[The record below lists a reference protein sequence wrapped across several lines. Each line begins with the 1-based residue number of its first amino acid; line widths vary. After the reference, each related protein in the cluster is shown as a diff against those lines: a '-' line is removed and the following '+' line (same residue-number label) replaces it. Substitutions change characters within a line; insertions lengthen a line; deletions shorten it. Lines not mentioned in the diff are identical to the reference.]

1 MALHI
6 AQREQNEQ
14 TQQHLVLVEKDTREE
29 RHLSIRNHLG
39 LSFMWFALNFLFAG
53 LLPLVIPAQILL
65 FVSPGTTGNAN
76 QAVFLGGLAALGSVT
91 TLILQPTIGW
101 LSDRTMT
108 RIGRR
113 RPYVL
118 AGAAVLLCGLGLL
131 AIAHSLIP
139 FIAALFLVVVGNCI
153 CGTAYQGLVPDLVPE
168 RQRGTAS
175 GYFGLMTILGTVGSL
190 AVAALLLS
198 MGSQGHTLAT
208 GIAHGAILFYSL
220 TGAVLVLGVLVT
232 MFAVREV
239 PVSSAHIAPIASGS
253 RRSRLAKLWI
263 EPWRHANFTWVF
275 LTRLCVML
283 GLALFMTY
291 IEYYFAQVDHV
302 TNFVAATAINAVMA
316 LLGAV
321 GSSLVLG
328 ILSDRLGRVPV
339 VFVSTLFMALTTT
352 TFVLLQGNFPLWPLG
367 ISFGIGYGGFTSVDW
382 ALAIDALPSL
392 NEAGKDMGI
401 WGMASTLPGVFAPVV
416 GSLVILLFTQLGHTA
431 LGYRFVFGIASLC
444 LVLGAVFVLKV
455 RVGAKRA
462 VAPQPAAV
470 VTAPTLLQPD

>member
-1 MALHI
+1 MIVQSTQSEQSAPARLWI
-6 AQREQNEQ
+6 APLE
-14 TQQHLVLVEKDTREE
+14 HDGHEE
-29 RHLSIRNHLG
+29 RFLSIRGHLS
-39 LSFMWFALNFLFAG
+39 LSFMWFALNFLFAS

-65 FVSPGTTGNAN
+65 FVSPGAPGNAN
-76 QAVFLGGLAALGSVT
+76 QAVFLGGLAALGAVT

-101 LSDRTMT
+101 LSDRTIS

-118 AGAAVLLCGLGLL
+118 AGAAVLLAGLALL
-131 AIAHSLIP
+131 ATAHSLIL
-139 FIAALFLVVVGNCI
+139 FIAALFLVVVGNCV

-168 RQRGTAS
+168 RQRGAAS

-198 MGSQGHTLAT
+198 LGGQGHDLAA
-208 GIAHGAILFYSL
+208 GIAHGAFLFYGL
-220 TGAVLVLGVLVT
+220 TATVLIAGVFVT
-232 MFAVREV
+232 MRAVHETPFAGARDG
-239 PVSSAHIAPIASGS
+239 AGARMS
-253 RRSRLAKLWI
+253 RRERMLKLWI

-291 IEYYFAQVDHV
+291 IEYYFAQVEHL
-302 TNFVAATAINAVMA
+302 TNFVTATAINAVMA

-367 ISFGIGYGGFTSVDW
+367 ILFGLGYGGFTSVDW

-392 NEAGKDMGI
+392 SEAGKDLGL

-416 GSLVILLFTQLGHTA
+416 GGTVIYLFTQLGQTA
-431 LGYRFVFGIASLC
+431 LGYRCVFGVASLC
-444 LVLGAVFVLKV
+444 LLLGAVFVLKV
-455 RVGAKRA
+455 RVGIGQA
-462 VAPQPAAV
+462 APAES
-470 VTAPTLLQPD
+470 

>member
-1 MALHI
+1 MVPLESVGDE
-6 AQREQNEQ
+6 R
-14 TQQHLVLVEKDTREE
+14 DRSEE
-29 RHLSIRNHLG
+29 RHFSVRSHLG

-65 FVSPGTTGNAN
+65 FVSPGTAGNAN
-76 QAVFLGGLAALGSVT
+76 QAVFLGGLAALGAVT

-118 AGAAVLLCGLGLL
+118 VGAVVLLAGLAMLATAHGL
-131 AIAHSLIP
+131 IS
-139 FIAALFLVVVGNCI
+139 FIAALFLVVVGNCVS
-153 CGTAYQGLVPDLVPE
+153 GTAYQGLVPDLVPE

-190 AVAALLLS
+190 AVAALLLNA
-198 MGSQGHTLAT
+198 GGKGHTLAAGIARGAVFFYTLT
-208 GIAHGAILFYSL
+208 GI
-220 TGAVLVLGVLVT
+220 VLVVGVLVT
-232 MFAVREV
+232 MCAVHEV
-239 PVSSAHIAPIASGS
+239 PLTGARAAGYSGMG
-253 RRSRLAKLWI
+253 RRERLAKLWI

-275 LTRLCVML
+275 LTRLWVML

-291 IEYYFAQVDHV
+291 IEYYFAQVEHV
-302 TNFVAATAINAVMA
+302 GNFVAATAINAVMA

-321 GSSLVLG
+321 ASSLVLG

-367 ISFGIGYGGFTSVDW
+367 ILFGLGYGGFTSVDW

-392 NEAGKDMGI
+392 SEAGKDMGL

-416 GSLVILLFTQLGHTA
+416 GGLVIYLFTQVGATA
-431 LGYRFVFGIASLC
+431 LGYRCVFGVASLC
-444 LVLGAVFVLKV
+444 LLLGAVFVLKV
-455 RVGAKRA
+455 RVGTVRTTKT
-462 VAPQPAAV
+462 VS
-470 VTAPTLLQPD
+470 

>member
-1 MALHI
+1 MALQI
-6 AQREQNEQ
+6 AEREQSESTP
-14 TQQHLVLVEKDTREE
+14 TQQQMVPLENVEEERERSEE
-29 RHLSIRNHLG
+29 RHFSIRSHLG

-65 FVSPGTTGNAN
+65 FVSPGAAGNAN
-76 QAVFLGGLAALGSVT
+76 QAVFLGGLAALGAVT

-118 AGAAVLLCGLGLL
+118 AGAVVLLAGLAML
-131 AIAHSLIP
+131 AMAHSLIP
-139 FIAALFLVVVGNCI
+139 FIAALFLVVCGNCVSS
-153 CGTAYQGLVPDLVPE
+153 TAYQGLVPDLVPE
-168 RQRGTAS
+168 RQRGAAS

-190 AVAALLLS
+190 AVAALLLNA
-198 MGSQGHTLAT
+198 GGKGHTLAA
-208 GIAHGAILFYSL
+208 GISHGAVFFYTL
-220 TGAVLVLGVLVT
+220 TGAVLVVGVLVT
-232 MFAVREV
+232 MCAVHEV
-239 PVSSAHIAPIASGS
+239 PLSAARTTGAGDVCKS
-253 RRSRLAKLWI
+253 RRERIAKLWI

-302 TNFVAATAINAVMA
+302 GNFIAATAINAVMA

-321 GSSLVLG
+321 ASSLVLG

-367 ISFGIGYGGFTSVDW
+367 ILFGLGYGGFTSVDW

-392 NEAGKDMGI
+392 NEAGKDMGL

-416 GSLVILLFTQLGHTA
+416 GGLVIYLFTQLGATA
-431 LGYRFVFGIASLC
+431 LGYRCVFGVASLC
-444 LVLGAVFVLKV
+444 LLLGAVFVLKV
-455 RVGAKRA
+455 RVGTVRAAKA
-462 VAPQPAAV
+462 VS
-470 VTAPTLLQPD
+470 

>member
-1 MALHI
+1 MVLQIERSEPGEATQPRIGLQKPN
-6 AQREQNEQ
+6 ARDEQHF
-14 TQQHLVLVEKDTREE
+14 T
-29 RHLSIRNHLG
+29 IRGHLG

-76 QAVFLGGLAALGSVT
+76 QAVFLGGLAALGAVT

-118 AGAAVLLCGLGLL
+118 GGAAVLLVGLAML
-131 AIAHSLIP
+131 ATARGLIP
-139 FIAALFLVVVGNCI
+139 FVAALFLVVVGNCV

-168 RQRGTAS
+168 HQRGTAS

-198 MGSQGHTLAT
+198 LGGQGHSLAT
-208 GIAHGAILFYSL
+208 GFARGAILFYAL
-220 TGAVLVLGVLVT
+220 TGGVLVVGVLVT
-232 MFAVREV
+232 MCAVREV
-239 PVSSAHIAPIASGS
+239 PFRAACHADSTARS
-253 RRSRLAKLWI
+253 RRERIAKLWI
-263 EPWRHANFTWVF
+263 EPWRHANFAWVF

-302 TNFVAATAINAVMA
+302 GNFIAATAINAVMA

-339 VFVSTLFMALTTT
+339 VFVSTLFMALATS
-352 TFVLLQGNFPLWPLG
+352 TFVLLRGNFPLWPLG
-367 ISFGIGYGGFTSVDW
+367 ICFGLGYGGFTSVDW

-392 NEAGKDMGI
+392 SEAGKDLGL
-401 WGMASTLPGVFAPVV
+401 WAMASTLPGVFAPVV
-416 GSLVILLFTQLGHTA
+416 GGVVIYLFTQLGHTA

-444 LVLGAVFVLKV
+444 LLLGAVFVLKV
-455 RVGAKRA
+455 RVSAPRGAPA
-462 VAPQPAAV
+462 EAPAD
-470 VTAPTLLQPD
+470 PTTRVSVE